1 MRMFVCLCVR
11 ALYVLFVVSTCYCLQ
26 EKSKFVEIK
35 EECRAEDEQGV
46 RFLIVSMLDI
56 PQCVLSH
63 GHMASRVCL
72 NTELE

>member
-1 MRMFVCLCVR
+1 MRMFVCLCIH
-11 ALYVLFVVSTCYCLQ
+11 VLFVVSTCYCLQ